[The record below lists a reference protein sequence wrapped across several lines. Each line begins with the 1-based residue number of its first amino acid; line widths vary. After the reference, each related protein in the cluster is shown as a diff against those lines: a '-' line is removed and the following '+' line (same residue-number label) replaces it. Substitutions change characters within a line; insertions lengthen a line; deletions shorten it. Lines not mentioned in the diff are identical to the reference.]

1 MPDPAFSQ
9 ASSLLYI
16 SESTYTLIFPK
27 RVPIPMRVLLNGLP
41 VRLMR
46 MHGVRLT
53 QRISMRRLLA
63 RQLSRHRLGP
73 HLPRAL
79 ALLLRAPLSGIATEA
94 TTTLCLTL
102 VLGRNDFRELILL
115 ALLFLRPS

>member
-1 MPDPAFSQ
+1 M
-9 ASSLLYI
+9 
-16 SESTYTLIFPK
+16 
-27 RVPIPMRVLLNGLP
+27 
-41 VRLMR
+41 RLMR

-53 QRISMRRLLA
+53 QRIGMRRLLA